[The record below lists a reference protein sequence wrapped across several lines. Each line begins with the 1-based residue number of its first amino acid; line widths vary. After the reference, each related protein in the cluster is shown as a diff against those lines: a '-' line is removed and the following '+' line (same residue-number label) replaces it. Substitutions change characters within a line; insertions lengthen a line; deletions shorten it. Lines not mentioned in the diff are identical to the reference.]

1 MPEFLKGTITDIG
14 IAQGADKIHRDI
26 IEFQKQTNPILEEM
40 VLQQCNSGQVHKV
53 SLRTALPA
61 VAWRMLNRGVKPSKA
76 GVRQQTFTCGQMAA
90 LAQLDEDE
98 VTLNG
103 GDEYRLSL
111 NRAFQIQMN
120 NTMAKTLFYG
130 DEVTNPAGFTGLGA
144 YYYGLSKPA
153 CEAAD
158 YVFDAGGTGASLTS
172 LWFVVWDTATIH
184 GIFPQNTKA
193 GFEYR
198 DNGRV
203 KVYDAESAEYYAL
216 ESQYK
221 WYLGLAV
228 KDFRYASRVA
238 NIDVT
243 AANPGFLNLLI
254 EAYNRIE
261 NVSLGRAAIYCNRS
275 VKTLL
280 DKLAQNKANV
290 NLTVETYAG
299 KPTTQ
304 FWGIPVRVCDGILS
318 AESQVV

>member
-14 IAQGADKIHRDI
+14 IAQNVDKLHRDI

-40 VLQQCNSGQVHKV
+40 VLQQCNSGTVHKAA
-53 SLRTALPA
+53 LRTALPA
-61 VAWRMLNRGVKPSKA
+61 VAWRMLNKGIKPGKSGK
-76 GVRQQTFTCGQMAA
+76 RQETFTCGQMMAM
-90 LAQLDEDE
+90 AQIDEDE
-98 VTLNG
+98 VVLNG
-103 GDEYRLSL
+103 GDEYRLAE

-120 NTMAKTLFYG
+120 NTMARTLFYG
-130 DEVTNPAGFTGLGA
+130 DEKVNPAGFTGLGA
-144 YYYGLSKPA
+144 YYYSLVKA
-153 CEAAD
+153 NCEAAD
-158 YVFDAGGTGASLTS
+158 YVFDAGGTGSSLTS
-172 LWFVVWDTATIH
+172 LWFVVWDAATIH

-203 KVYDAESAEYYAL
+203 KAYDDAGAEYYVL
-216 ESQYK
+216 EAQYK

-228 KDFRYASRVA
+228 KDYRYASRVA

-243 AANPGFLNLLI
+243 AANAGFLDLLI
-254 EAYNRIE
+254 AAYNRLE
-261 NVSLGRAAIYCNRS
+261 NVSLGKAAIYCNRS

-280 DKLAQNKANV
+280 DKLAQSKANV
-290 NLTVETYAG
+290 NLSVETYAG

-304 FWGIPVRVCDGILS
+304 FWGIPVRVCDGILN